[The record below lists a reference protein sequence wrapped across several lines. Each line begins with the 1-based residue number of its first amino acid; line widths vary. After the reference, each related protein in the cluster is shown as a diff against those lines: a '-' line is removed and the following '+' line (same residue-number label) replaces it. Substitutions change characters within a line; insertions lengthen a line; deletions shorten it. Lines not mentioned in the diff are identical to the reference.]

1 MSATARLRPAGPPA
15 ASVRPGSGGVGRSTS
30 AAAERVS
37 DDLRRGSGDF
47 LEQRRWI
54 AGLGTLAAGAL
65 GVVALYQFGLLRR
78 VPEPPLPLLHDAAD
92 AVDASGEACQAFKTP
107 DAALG
112 LVSAGATLVLAGI
125 GDRQRARTTPWVP
138 LALAA
143 KTAVDTAGS
152 GFLLDEQLTK
162 LAQVATLP
170 LALPEARVALHTWR
184 RRR

>member
-1 MSATARLRPAGPPA
+1 MSATTRLRSGGPPA

-47 LEQRRWI
+47 LEQCRWI

-65 GVVALYQFGLLRR
+65 GVVGLYQFGLVRR
-78 VPEPPLPLLHDAAD
+78 VPEPPLPLLHAD
-92 AVDASGEACQAFKTP
+92 AVDASGEAYQAFKTP

-112 LVSAGATLVLAGI
+112 LVSAGA
-125 GDRQRARTTPWVP
+125 
-138 LALAA
+138 
-143 KTAVDTAGS
+143 AGS
-152 GFLLDEQLTK
+152 GFLLAEQLTK
-162 LAQVATLP
+162 HRSLCSWCTVAALGQVATLP
-170 LALPEARVALHTWR
+170 LALPEARGALHTWR